1 MSAYVTDQVV
11 HKIVQSNQYAL
22 PLNENTD
29 ISDQAQLVAFVPS
42 SRNCGNVFYFL
53 GSSREIQLEE
63 SFLNFSLI
71 SIILSG
77 SGVKPHVQVTQ
88 KR

>member
-1 MSAYVTDQVV
+1 MSADVTDQVV
-11 HKIVQSNQYAL
+11 HKTVRSKQFAL

-29 ISDQAQLVAFVPS
+29 ISTEAQLVAFVPS
-42 SRNCGNVFYFL
+42 SRDCGNIFYFI
-53 GSSREIQLEE
+53 GSSNQIQLGE

-71 SIILSG
+71 STISSG
-77 SGVKPHVQVTQ
+77 SDVKPHVQVTQ

>member
-1 MSAYVTDQVV
+1 MTDQVV
-11 HKIVQSNQYAL
+11 HKTVQSKKCAL

-29 ISDQAQLVAFVPS
+29 ISNEAQLVPFVPS
-42 SRNCGNVFYFL
+42 SRNCGNIRVFYFL

-71 SIILSG
+71 SII
-77 SGVKPHVQVTQ
+77 
-88 KR
+88 